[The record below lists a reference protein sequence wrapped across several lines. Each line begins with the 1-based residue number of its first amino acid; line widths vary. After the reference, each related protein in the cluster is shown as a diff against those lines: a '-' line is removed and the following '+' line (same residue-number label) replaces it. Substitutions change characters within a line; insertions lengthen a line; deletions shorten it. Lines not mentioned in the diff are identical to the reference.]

1 LERIPPGHTPKEK
14 PSASAKYVKRNDK
27 WQKGVVSELLW
38 FLGAG
43 GIGWL
48 TGKIVGGRGYGDSFG
63 SHINTGLDVIL
74 GIVGGYVGGFVYT
87 WAIPR
92 GRQRVEQIY
101 HCDPHLGG
109 VCGSYAGA
117 YRKILTFRLAIA
129 VRTLQGVRV
138 NSKGSKA
145 SGAWKETK

>member
-87 WAIPR
+87 WAIP
-92 GRQRVEQIY
+92 
-101 HCDPHLGG
+101 GG
-109 VCGSYAGA
+109 GSVLNKFTTA
-117 YRKILTFRLAIA
+117 ILTSVAFVGITREL
-129 VRTLQGVRV
+129 TGKYLF
-138 NSKGSKA
+138 SGSR
-145 SGAWKETK
+145 